1 MASLIQFDI
10 KNKKVFLRRCEY
22 PGVQLKDLF
31 VGAVVTVY
39 SRQLK
44 VVDYADQFTRK
55 NFEVQR
61 GK

>member
-31 VGAVVTVY
+31 VGAAVTVY